1 MRWLSDRSLTHLLG
15 VANDLDFGA
24 TKYRLLEEISR
35 GGMGTVYRAED
46 TELNREIAIKVLN
59 TPEADPDMA
68 KRMVREAQII
78 ARLEHPGIVPVHDVG
93 LLTDS
98 RVFYAMKLVRGSRLD
113 EYAARNEFLKDRLRK
128 FQGACEAVA
137 FAHTHGVIHRD
148 LKPQN
153 IMIGSFGE
161 VLVLD
166 WGVAKIIGQS
176 RYPDSLAEADTLR
189 LTPGNNAES
198 RAEQSANV
206 AKPAHT
212 EDTAQGTIMG
222 TPLYMSPEQAR
233 GEIAQLDERS
243 DVYSLGAIL
252 YFLLTN
258 QSPKATNDRAISES
272 ENDSARVAA
281 SPAPPRPRE
290 LNPKIG
296 KAVEAVCLKAM
307 AQNRTDRYASAR
319 ELRDDVVNLI
329 DDQPVTAYRENALE
343 RIGRWLGRN
352 RFLVFLVLA
361 YLLMRIFFIL
371 TARP

>member
-1 MRWLSDRSLTHLLG
+1 MRWLSDKSLTHLLS
-15 VANDLDFGA
+15 VANDLDFEG

-35 GGMGTVYRAED
+35 GGMGTVFRAED

-59 TPEADPDMA
+59 APEADPDMA

-93 LLTDS
+93 LLADG

-113 EYAARNEFLKDRLRK
+113 QYAAQNDSLKDRLRK

-166 WGVAKIIGQS
+166 WGVAKIIGQGP
-176 RYPDSLAEADTLR
+176 YLGSLSEADTLR
-189 LTPGNNAES
+189 LTPRNDTES
-198 RAEQSANV
+198 AAQHSAPV
-206 AKPAHT
+206 VKPSKM
-212 EDTAQGTIMG
+212 EDTAQGTVIG

-233 GEIAQLDERS
+233 GEIAQLNERS

-258 QSPKATNDRAISES
+258 QSPQATSDCRADRMVELPPES
-272 ENDSARVAA
+272 TTL
-281 SPAPPRPRE
+281 PRPRE

-307 AQNRTDRYASAR
+307 AQDRAERYASAR
-319 ELRDDVVNLI
+319 ELRDDVVKLI
-329 DDQPVTAYRENALE
+329 DDEPVTAYHENAFE

-361 YLLMRIFFIL
+361 YLLMRMFFVL